1 MFGGVSGIVAIV
13 GRPNV
18 GKSALFNRLV
28 GRRLAIV
35 HDQPGVTRDRISA
48 QLEWQGRPLT
58 VLDTGGIGLQRG
70 EKAVEAIQRAA
81 LEQVQAAIESAD
93 VVILVGDVQAGVTP
107 LDRDVAQRLREA
119 GKPVVVAAN
128 KADHAEREAGVGEF
142 SELGFAAVVP
152 VSAIHDRG
160 IHALMEAVLERLPLA
175 EEPTAAGA
183 PSAAKPAAPPLKLAV
198 VGRPNVGKSSLIN
211 ALTGSNRVIVSP
223 IPGTTRDAV
232 DVPFEIEGGGRREAF
247 VLIDTA
253 GLRKARRVDDSIEF
267 FSARRAED
275 AIERCDVAILV
286 LDAASGVLEQDKKIA
301 DKIVA
306 ARRGCIVVVNKWDLY
321 ADTVRAAQAR
331 ARARGGGRGRS
342 RRPDGPPLSLA
353 DFARWVQRQLFFLD
367 YAPVIFTSATAGEN
381 LERLLEAVRFVAGQW
396 RQRVPTGVL
405 NRALHDAIER
415 RQPVSARGRRL
426 KLFYA
431 TQTGE
436 APPTFLLFVNDPA
449 LWSEAYARYLA
460 DELRRAF
467 GYEGCPVVLHPR
479 ARPQAPPPSG
489 RPRRRP
495 SLPTP
500 RRRAARPAR

>member
-1 MFGGVSGIVAIV
+1 MFAAVSGIVAIV

-48 QLEWQGRPLT
+48 QIEWQGRPLT
-58 VLDTGGIGLQRG
+58 VLDTGGIGLERG
-70 EKAVEAIQRAA
+70 EKAVEVIQRAA

-93 VVILVGDVQAGVTP
+93 VVILVGDVHAGVTP

-119 GKPVVVAAN
+119 GKLVVVAVN
-128 KADHAEREAGVGEF
+128 KADHAGLEAGLGEF
-142 SELGFAAVVP
+142 AELGFEAVVP

-160 IHALMEAVLERLPLA
+160 IRALMEAVGERLPPPGEVATAGTPAPA
-175 EEPTAAGA
+175 EPAS
-183 PSAAKPAAPPLKLAV
+183 PSVKLAV

-232 DVPFEIEGGGRREAF
+232 DVPFEIESEGRREAF

-267 FSARRAED
+267 FSAKRAED
-275 AIERCDVAILV
+275 AIERCDLAVLV
-286 LDAASGVLEQDKKIA
+286 LDAEEGVLEQDKKIA
-301 DKIVA
+301 DKIVS

-321 ADTVRAAQAR
+321 AAAVREAR
-331 ARARGGGRGRS
+331 ARVRARKEKPGKS
-342 RRPDGPPLSLA
+342 RRAGGPPLTLA

-367 YAPVIFTSATAGEN
+367 YAPVIFTSATEGGN
-381 LERLLEAVRFVAGQW
+381 LDRLLEAVRFVSGQW
-396 RQRVPTGVL
+396 RQRIPTGVL

-415 RQPVSARGRRL
+415 RQPASARGRRL

-431 TQTGE
+431 TQTGT

-449 LWSEAYARYLA
+449 LWSDAYAKYLA
-460 DELRRAF
+460 DQVRQAF
-467 GYEGCPVVLHPR
+467 GFEGCPVVLHPR
-479 ARPQAPPPSG
+479 ARPHEPAPAG
-489 RPRRRP
+489 RPRRRSAP
-495 SLPTP
+495 PAP
-500 RRRAARPAR
+500 RRRVPRLAR